1 MQHMITMI
9 LNLSF
14 MRTHVFTTDMTLRE
28 TQYPHLGKPV
38 IDCSAVTSYILGKEN
53 ITNKDLRHIPRN
65 DFSSSKFSSETCED
79 ESANDVV
86 QTVVTRLKARDLE
99 REKIDVLN

>member
-14 MRTHVFTTDMTLRE
+14 MCTHVSTTDMTLRE
-28 TQYPHLGKPV
+28 TQYPHLGTPV
-38 IDCSAVTSYILGKEN
+38 IDCSAVTSYISGKEN
-53 ITNKDLRHIPRN
+53 IINKDLGHIPRN
-65 DFSSSKFSSETCED
+65 FSSSKFSSETCED

-99 REKIDVLN
+99 GEKIDVLN